1 MCTLAETKTHNIVNK
16 FEEPIRTQVEWN
28 KIKDS
33 SMSIIG
39 ESEKAYLF
47 IVSKLV
53 KKGTSMSFER
63 IDREQW
69 IPKSV
74 WDNDKN
80 FDTYLLGGD
89 RGVEVT
95 TFNPPYFLK

>member
-1 MCTLAETKTHNIVNK
+1 MNK
-16 FEEPIRTQVEWN
+16 FEQPIRTEIQWN
-28 KIKDS
+28 GTSNS

-47 IVSKLV
+47 IVSKLIR
-53 KKGTSMSFER
+53 KGTSMSSSYQE
-63 IDREQW
+63 REQW

-80 FDTYLLGGD
+80 FETYNLQGNGL
-89 RGVEVT
+89 EIK

>member
-1 MCTLAETKTHNIVNK
+1 MNK

-39 ESEKAYLF
+39 ESGKAYLF
-47 IVSKLV
+47 VVSKLI